1 VLTPILAMLLSTMFE
16 DYRWTA
22 LAAAGGVVAMVGL
35 LIALSAKRVTT

>member
-1 VLTPILAMLLSTMFE
+1 MLLSTLFE

-22 LAAAGGVVAMVGL
+22 LAAGGGLVTMVGL